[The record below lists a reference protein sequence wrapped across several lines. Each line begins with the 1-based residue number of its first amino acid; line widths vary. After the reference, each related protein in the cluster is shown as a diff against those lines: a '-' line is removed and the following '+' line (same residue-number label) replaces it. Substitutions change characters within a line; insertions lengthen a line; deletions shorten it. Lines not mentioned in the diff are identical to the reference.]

1 MNITDKLLGMPTEHG
16 SKIYKNDKPEI
27 DAGSVVVLRK
37 AGCLIFG
44 KSSGRAQLPPF
55 LMTLQA
61 KQPQPSLLPPSLAHL
76 PETPTAPLAHQEAP
90 QPVLPLQ

>member
-1 MNITDKLLGMPTEHG
+1 MNVTDKFLGMPTEHG
-16 SKIYKNDKPEI
+16 SKIYKKDKPEI

-61 KQPQPSLLPPSLAHL
+61 KLPQPSLLPPSLVQL
-76 PETPTAPLAHQEAP
+76 LKTPTAPLAHQEAP
-90 QPVLPLQ
+90 QPVQPQQ